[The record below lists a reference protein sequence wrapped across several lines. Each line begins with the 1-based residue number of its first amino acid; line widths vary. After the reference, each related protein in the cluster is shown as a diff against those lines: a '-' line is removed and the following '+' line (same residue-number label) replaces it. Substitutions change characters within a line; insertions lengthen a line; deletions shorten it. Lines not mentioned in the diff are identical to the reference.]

1 MQVRPVQQLVALAP
15 VQDAPKGLHVDVP
28 PPPPPA
34 PPPHF
39 SFIPSVGSGV
49 HAWPLQH

>member
-1 MQVRPVQQLVALAP
+1 MQVRPVQQLVSLAP
-15 VQDAPKGLHVDVP
+15 VQAAPKGEHVDVP
-28 PPPPPA
+28 PLPPV